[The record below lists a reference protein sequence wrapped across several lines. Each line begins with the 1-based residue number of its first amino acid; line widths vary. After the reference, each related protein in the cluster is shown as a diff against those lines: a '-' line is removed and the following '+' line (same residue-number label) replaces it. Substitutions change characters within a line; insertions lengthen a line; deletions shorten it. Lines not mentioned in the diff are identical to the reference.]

1 MVQERRL
8 QETIRAIQND
18 WPTFVGIYGCM
29 VICLIIIG
37 VSLQRMW
44 FAFVP
49 MSLALII
56 LLGIFFAGRIWAVYQ
71 LYDDKGLRPH
81 DVLFDLGSV
90 QEIETLV
97 YIDHG
102 NRRRGLNLARRLTTG
117 KIIMVDIYNPQ
128 WMPSQILVRQRV
140 GMPMAVPDPR
150 ITWKDSQF
158 NLLPLPD
165 QSVSIVMLCQVL
177 SELWQQ
183 GDQEILLKEIYRIM
197 KPNGRL
203 LIAER
208 LQNKTNLTLL
218 EGFSFQSEQY
228 WQRLLIE
235 SGYQIQRDTNLQ
247 NLIHCFRAIKPTPY
261 EAQQMALELNFES

>member
-1 MVQERRL
+1 MIQERRF

-18 WPTFVGIYGCM
+18 WPTFVGIYAGI
-29 VICLIIIG
+29 VVCLIIIG
-37 VSLQRMW
+37 VSLQQTW

-49 MSLALII
+49 MGLAGII
-56 LLGIFFAGRIWAVYQ
+56 LLTLYFAGRLWAVYQ
-71 LYDDKGLRPH
+71 IYDAQGLRPH
-81 DVLFDLGSV
+81 DVLFDLGRV
-90 QEIETLV
+90 EETETIV

-117 KIIMVDIYNPQ
+117 KIIIVDIYNPQ
-128 WMPSQILVRQRV
+128 WMPSQALVRQRI
-140 GMPMAVPDPR
+140 GMPVAVHDPR

-165 QSVSIVMLCQVL
+165 QSVSVVMLCQVL

-183 GDQEILLKEIYRIM
+183 GDQEILLHEVYRVM

-208 LQNKTNLTLL
+208 IQNKTNYTLL
-218 EGFSFQSEQY
+218 EGFSFQSASPLASAP
-228 WQRLLIE
+228 QRIRVPASARNKPPKPNSLL
-235 SGYQIQRDTNLQ
+235 SRYQTDSL
-247 NLIHCFRAIKPTPY
+247 
-261 EAQQMALELNFES
+261 